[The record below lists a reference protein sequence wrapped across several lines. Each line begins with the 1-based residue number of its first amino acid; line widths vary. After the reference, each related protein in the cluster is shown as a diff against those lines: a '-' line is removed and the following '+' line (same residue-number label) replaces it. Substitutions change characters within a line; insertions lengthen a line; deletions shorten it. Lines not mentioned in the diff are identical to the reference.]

1 VNYRFGADERQV
13 IKPTRAEPSDPAND
27 QRLVPEFNARSP
39 QVSGLKR
46 EYLAV
51 WEVMAQSV
59 ANIAPV
65 AGPTLI
71 IPLVFDSA
79 RGGTWLVY
87 LAATIAMLLVSYHV
101 NQFARRSASAG
112 ALYTF
117 VFQGLGPTWGAISGW
132 SLLIAYLGTAA
143 AVLAGSAN
151 YVIVLVHLAIGARID
166 LAVALGAMLAVAG
179 ICWWLAYKDIRLS
192 ARFMLLVECCS
203 VGLILIVAFA
213 FIFKTGRVV
222 DHAQL
227 ALAGASASGI
237 RLGLVLAIFSF
248 VGFESAT
255 ALGREARDPLR
266 SIPRAVVFSVVL
278 AGAFFVFMS
287 YILVLAFRGAA
298 TSLGSSNAPL
308 SVLAAAAGI
317 PVFGV
322 LIALG
327 AAMSQCACGLA
338 SITAAARVMYTMGQH
353 GLLHASTR
361 NVHESH
367 ATPHVAVTISS
378 FVAATVPVALLL
390 RHVAPLDIFGYL
402 GSVATFGFL
411 VAYLLI
417 AIGGPSFLRRRGELG
432 WGPAAISAAA
442 VILLLLPLMGS
453 IYPEPPTPYNYL
465 PYVFLMLLLLG
476 GARFAYLR
484 LRHPARLR
492 EIEESLRAEQG
503 T

>member
-1 VNYRFGADERQV
+1 V
-13 IKPTRAEPSDPAND
+13 IGPTREKPPASRND
-27 QRLVPEFNARSP
+27 QKLDPEFNAQSP
-39 QVSGLKR
+39 QVPGLKR
-46 EYLAV
+46 EYLSV
-51 WEVMAQSV
+51 WEVIAQSV

-71 IPLVFDSA
+71 IPLVFDNA

-87 LAATIAMLLVSYHV
+87 AAATIAMLLVSYHV

-117 VFQGLGPTWGAISGW
+117 AFQGLGPTWGAISGW

-151 YVIVLVHLAIGARID
+151 YVIVLVHLAIGARFD
-166 LAVALGAMLAVAG
+166 FVVALTAMLAVAG
-179 ICWWLAYKDIRLS
+179 ICWSLAYKDIRLS

-203 VGLILIVAFA
+203 VGLILIVALA
-213 FIFKTGRVV
+213 FMFKTGRVL
-222 DHAQL
+222 DHRQL
-227 ALAGASASGI
+227 ALAGANASGI

-255 ALGREARDPLR
+255 ALGREAKDPLR
-266 SIPRAVVFSVVL
+266 SIPRAVAWSVIL

-298 TSLGSSNAPL
+298 ISLGNSNAPL

-317 PVFGV
+317 PLFGV
-322 LIALG
+322 VIAIG

-338 SITAAARVMYTMGQH
+338 SITAAARVTYTMGQH
-353 GLLHASTR
+353 GLLHASTSK
-361 NVHESH
+361 VHESH
-367 ATPHVAVTISS
+367 ATPHIAVTISS
-378 FVAATVPVALLL
+378 VVAAAIPIGLLL

-411 VAYLLI
+411 VAYILI
-417 AIGGPSFLRRRGELG
+417 AIGGPFFLRRRGELG
-432 WGPAAISAAA
+432 WVPAAISAAA
-442 VILLLLPLMGS
+442 IILLAMPLVGS
-453 IYPEPPTPYNYL
+453 IYPEPAAPYNYL
-465 PYVFLMLLLLG
+465 PYVFLVLLLLG
-476 GARFAYLR
+476 GARFVYLR
-484 LRHPARLR
+484 LSHPAMLR
-492 EIEESLRAEQG
+492 EIEESLGAERD
-503 T
+503 

>member
-1 VNYRFGADERQV
+1 V
-13 IKPTRAEPSDPAND
+13 IRLTRAKPSASGNN
-27 QRLVPEFNARSP
+27 QKVIPEFNARSSQAP
-39 QVSGLKR
+39 GLKR
-46 EYLAV
+46 EYLVV
-51 WEVMAQSV
+51 WEVIAQSV

-71 IPLVFDSA
+71 IPLVFDNA

-87 LAATIAMLLVSYHV
+87 LSATIAMLLVSYHV
-101 NQFARRSASAG
+101 NQFARKSASAG

-151 YVIVLVHLAIGARID
+151 YVIVLAHLAIGARFD
-166 LAVALGAMLAVAG
+166 FAVALVAMLAVAG
-179 ICWWLAYKDIRLS
+179 ICWSLAYKDIKLS

-203 VGLILIVAFA
+203 VGLILIAAFA
-213 FIFKTGRVV
+213 FLFKTGRVV
-222 DHAQL
+222 DHGQL
-227 ALAGASASGI
+227 ALAGANASGI

-255 ALGREARDPLR
+255 ALGHEAKDPLG
-266 SIPRAVVFSVVL
+266 SIPRAVVWSVIL

-287 YILVLAFRGAA
+287 YILVLAFHGAA
-298 TSLGSSNAPL
+298 ISLGNSNAPL

-322 LIALG
+322 VIAMG

-338 SITAAARVMYTMGQH
+338 SITAAARVTYTMGQH

-361 NVHESH
+361 KVHESH

-378 FVAATVPVALLL
+378 VVAAAVPVGLLL

-411 VAYLLI
+411 VAYILI
-417 AIGGPSFLRRRGELG
+417 AIGGPFFLRRRGELG
-432 WGPAAISAAA
+432 WGPAMISAGAI
-442 VILLLLPLMGS
+442 ILLVMPLVGS
-453 IYPEPPTPYNYL
+453 VYPEPAGPYNYL
-465 PYVFLMLLLLG
+465 PYVFLVLLLLG
-476 GARFAYLR
+476 GSRFACLR
-484 LRHPARLR
+484 LRHPVMLR
-492 EIEESLRAEQG
+492 EIEESLRAEQDL
-503 T
+503 TT

>member
-1 VNYRFGADERQV
+1 MIR
-13 IKPTRAEPSDPAND
+13 PTRAGPPASGD
-27 QRLVPEFNARSP
+27 DEKLVPKFNVRSP
-39 QVSGLKR
+39 LVPGLKR

-51 WEVMAQSV
+51 WEVIAQSV

-71 IPLVFDSA
+71 IPLVFDNA

-87 LAATIAMLLVSYHV
+87 LAATVAMLLVSYHV
-101 NQFARRSASAG
+101 NQFARKSASAG

-117 VFQGLGPTWGAISGW
+117 VFQGLGSTWGAIAGW

-151 YVIVLVHLAIGARID
+151 YLIVLAHLTIGARFD
-166 LAVALGAMLAVAG
+166 FAVALGTMLIAAG
-179 ICWWLAYKDIRLS
+179 ICWSLAYKDIRLS

-213 FIFKTGRVV
+213 FMFKTGRVL
-222 DHAQL
+222 DHEQL
-227 ALAGASASGI
+227 ELVGANASGI

-248 VGFESAT
+248 VGFGSAT
-255 ALGREARDPLR
+255 ALGREAKDPLR
-266 SIPRAVVFSVVL
+266 SIPRAVVWSVIL

-298 TSLGSSNAPL
+298 ISLGNSNAPL

-322 LIALG
+322 VIAMG

-338 SITAAARVMYTMGQH
+338 SITAAARVTYTMGQH

-361 NVHESH
+361 KVHKTH
-367 ATPHVAVTISS
+367 ATPHVAVAISS
-378 FVAATVPVALLL
+378 TVAAAVPVGLLM
-390 RHVAPLDIFGYL
+390 RRVAPLDIFGYL

-411 VAYLLI
+411 VAYILI
-417 AIGGPSFLRRRGELG
+417 AIGGPFFLRRRGELG
-432 WGPAAISAAA
+432 WGPTVISAAA
-442 VILLLLPLMGS
+442 VILLVIPLVGS
-453 IYPEPPTPYNYL
+453 IYPEPAAPYNYL
-465 PYVFLMLLLLG
+465 PYMFLSLLSLG

-484 LRHPARLR
+484 LHHPAMLR
-492 EIEESLRAEQG
+492 AMEESLRAEQDL
-503 T
+503 TT

>member
-1 VNYRFGADERQV
+1 V
-13 IKPTRAEPSDPAND
+13 IRPTPSKASAAGKSQKLIAEPG
-27 QRLVPEFNARSP
+27 ARSP
-39 QVSGLKR
+39 HPPGLKR

-51 WEVMAQSV
+51 WEVIAQSV

-71 IPLVFDSA
+71 IPLVFDNA

-87 LAATIAMLLVSYHV
+87 IAATIAMLLVSYHV

-151 YVIVLVHLAIGARID
+151 YVIVLVDLVVGARFD
-166 LAVALGAMLAVAG
+166 FAVALVAMLAVAG
-179 ICWWLAYKDIRLS
+179 ICWSLAYKDIKLS

-203 VGLILIVAFA
+203 VGLILMVAVAFL
-213 FIFKTGRVV
+213 FKTGRVV
-222 DHAQL
+222 DSGQL
-227 ALAGASASGI
+227 ALAGANASGI

-255 ALGREARDPLR
+255 ALGREAKDPLR
-266 SIPRAVVFSVVL
+266 SIPRAVAWSVIL

-287 YILVLAFRGAA
+287 YILVLAFRGASI
-298 TSLGSSNAPL
+298 SLGNSNAPL
-308 SVLAAAAGI
+308 SLLASAAGI

-322 LIALG
+322 IIAMG

-338 SITAAARVMYTMGQH
+338 SITAAARVTYTMGEH

-361 NVHESH
+361 KVHAGH
-367 ATPHVAVTISS
+367 ATPHIAVTISS
-378 FVAATVPVALLL
+378 VVAAAVPVGLLL
-390 RHVAPLDIFGYL
+390 GHIAPLEIFGYL

-411 VAYLLI
+411 VAYILI
-417 AIGGPSFLRRRGELG
+417 AIGGPLYLRRRGELG
-432 WGPAAISAAA
+432 WASGAISAAA
-442 VILLLLPLMGS
+442 IILLAIPLVGS
-453 IYPEPPTPYNYL
+453 FYPEPAAPYNYL
-465 PYVFLMLLLLG
+465 PYVFLVLLLLG

-484 LRHPARLR
+484 LRRPAMLR
-492 EIEESLRAEQG
+492 EIEESLVVERNL
-503 T
+503 TT